1 MIARWTSLCKC
12 HWQVRESESNLFLS
26 FSTNCICV
34 YEILLLRFWITI
46 SVVIGSA
53 MGSPTPVMSILHC
66 LGESY
71 TLLILKCC
79 ISLLGF
85 RLDIGD
91 GKEIDL
97 KVCPRIKLC
106 QECIQYLGPVC
117 SRAWKLGE
125 FIIMIL
131 CFHSNSALSS
141 PFHTSS
147 AHDKFAW
154 SI

>member
-1 MIARWTSLCKC
+1 MLNLNYEKINLKQQHRGGVGLNASKVGKGLGKDAKAQKLAFQ
-12 HWQVRESESNLFLS
+12 HWIEAIDPRHRYGHNLNFY
-26 FSTNCICV
+26 
-34 YEILLLRFWITI
+34 YEEWRKADALQPFFYW
-46 SVVIGSA
+46 
-53 MGSPTPVMSILHC
+53 
-66 LGESY
+66 
-71 TLLILKCC
+71 
-79 ISLLGF
+79 
-85 RLDIGD
+85 LDIGD

-147 AHDKFAW
+147 AHDKFA
-154 SI
+154 